1 MTALFFS
8 ILILVL
14 LTILFRLI
22 VSAPLVRILSAAID
36 SWADSVQGQDARE
49 PR

>member
-8 ILILVL
+8 TLILVL

-22 VSAPLVRILSAAID
+22 VSAPLVRTLSAAID

>member
-8 ILILVL
+8 MLILAL
-14 LTILFRLI
+14 LALLFRLAI
-22 VSAPLVRILSAAID
+22 SAPLLRTLAAAVD

-49 PR
+49 LR